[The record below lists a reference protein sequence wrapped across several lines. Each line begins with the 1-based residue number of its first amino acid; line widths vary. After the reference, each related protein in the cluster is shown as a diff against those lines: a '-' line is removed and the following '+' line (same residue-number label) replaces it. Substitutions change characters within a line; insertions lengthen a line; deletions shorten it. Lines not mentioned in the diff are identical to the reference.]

1 VVCPSNPYLSIDP
14 IIAVPGIRAAIEAAP
29 VPVVCVSPIIGGAAV
44 KGPTAKIMSELGT
57 LVTNSAIAAH
67 YHGLIDGLVIDL
79 ADAAAARDSVLPHCV
94 TATLMRT
101 LANRDRLAREQ
112 VVAGRRR
119 MKAVSGRSAASLKRP
134 TVRRPSAIPSSFG
147 FMQAVDAAEAIS
159 VIDA

>member
-1 VVCPSNPYLSIDP
+1 VQAVRFDGAASAEPSPEVSAALANSDLRAIVVCPSNPYLSIDP

-101 LANRDRLAREQ
+101 LADRDRLARE
-112 VVAGRRR
+112 VLAFADWLRTERLW
-119 MKAVSGRSAASLKRP
+119 K
-134 TVRRPSAIPSSFG
+134 
-147 FMQAVDAAEAIS
+147 
-159 VIDA
+159 ID